1 MTPAQLQS
9 AITED
14 TLIGQIVEEHPEVI
28 ETLLSYGVHCIGCH
42 VSPYEPLGDGF
53 RSHGLSEDEI
63 QGAIRKLNEVALKS
77 SSLST
82 SNNGSF
88 SSTAAPVHAA
98 FHITDKAAAKIKETC
113 QSNHK
118 SALRI
123 SVKPGGCSGFSYAME
138 LDDQPD
144 EQDVVIVEKGV
155 SVYIDQASMA
165 KLNGATVDY
174 VESLQ
179 ASGFK
184 ISNPEASHSCGCG
197 KSFG

>member
-1 MTPAQLQS
+1 MTQAQILQH
-9 AITED
+9 ITQD
-14 TLIGQIVEEHPEVI
+14 TLIGEIVEQHPEVI

-63 QGAIRKLNEVALKS
+63 QGAIRKLNEMVLKS
-77 SSLST
+77 SSPST
-82 SNNGSF
+82 SNGSL
-88 SSTAAPVHAA
+88 SSTAATVHV
-98 FHITDKAAAKIKETC
+98 TDKAAAKIKETC

-118 SALRI
+118 QALRI

-138 LDDQPD
+138 LDDQAD

>member
-1 MTPAQLQS
+1 MAPAQLQS
-9 AITED
+9 LITQD

-53 RSHGLSEDEI
+53 RSHGLNEEEI
-63 QGAIRKLNEVALKS
+63 QEAIKKLNEVVFKS
-77 SSLST
+77 NSLFVPSV
-82 SNNGSF
+82 SP
-88 SSTAAPVHAA
+88 SSTVST

-113 QSNHK
+113 QSNHQR
-118 SALRI
+118 ALRI
-123 SVKPGGCSGFSYAME
+123 SVKPGGCSGFSYVME

-144 EQDVVIVEKGV
+144 EQDMVIVEKGV

>member
-1 MTPAQLQS
+1 MAPAQLQS
-9 AITED
+9 LITQD

-53 RSHGLSEDEI
+53 RSHGLNEEEI
-63 QGAIRKLNEVALKS
+63 QEAIRKLNEVALKS
-77 SSLST
+77 SSLSV
-82 SNNGSF
+82 SPVF
-88 SSTAAPVHAA
+88 PSSTVSA

-118 SALRI
+118 QALRI

-138 LDDQPD
+138 LDDQPE

-155 SVYIDQASMA
+155 SVYIDQASMT